1 MKNILSNLYDNYKQD
16 KINKMLYMVIKDNN
30 KYNVLTKNNY
40 LLLDN
45 KSILPSIKRIISN
58 SSYISNKGSYYIYIE
73 TNTENLLKTKY
84 ENDDL
89 MKHLNSLEDT
99 IIVIFYK
106 DKYCGSNYVKVYSNL
121 SNKNFKDL
129 FEINEEE
136 RESIFFSTS
145 QIISSLANFEEF
157 YYK

>member
-1 MKNILSNLYDNYKQD
+1 MKNVLSNLYDNYKQD

-58 SSYISNKGSYYIYIE
+58 DNYITNKGSYYIYIE
-73 TNTENLLKTKY
+73 TNKENLLKTKY

-89 MKHLNSLEDT
+89 MKHLNSLEDA
-99 IIVIFYK
+99 IITIFYK
-106 DKYCGSNYVKVYSNL
+106 DKYWERNYVKFYSNL
-121 SNKNFKDL
+121 SNENFKDF

-136 RESIFFSTS
+136 RDSIFFSTS
-145 QIISSLANFEEF
+145 QIISSLADFEKF